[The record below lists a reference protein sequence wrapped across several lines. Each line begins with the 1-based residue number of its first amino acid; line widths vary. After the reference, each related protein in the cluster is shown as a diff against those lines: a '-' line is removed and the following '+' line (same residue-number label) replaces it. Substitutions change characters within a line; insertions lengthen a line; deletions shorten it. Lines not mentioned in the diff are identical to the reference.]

1 MENNNIEQTKQNS
14 NFVIYILLFCIVFLI
29 GIIGVIFMQYEILS
43 QDELKDKYIKKS
55 DISFETLPPYI
66 QEQYIEKYRCNKN
79 DTKSVEIKT
88 VEVIKEVSEDIFA
101 KEKYHVAKCYD
112 MKIGTPW
119 LSKKCESDIKKFIL
133 EHKDAKFFE
142 VIGVV
147 SKKDFLVLN
156 RLKANQDVLKKLN
169 VTDEK
174 ISKLEKYMV
183 VGLSKKRVEETSWF
197 IKKTL
202 GIDTKVLPVNYNIIS
217 KKNNRGTVVRVYY
230 YYSPNKIQW
239 ISSSITYLLMFKK
252 VGNFFFIVH
261 YTIHIG
267 KSLPKN
273 YSTPKVKT
281 KIEIF

>member
-55 DISFETLPPYI
+55 DISFESLPPYI

-79 DTKSVEIKT
+79 DTKSLEIKT

-119 LSKKCESDIKKFIL
+119 LSQKCKDDIKKFVL

-230 YYSPNKIQW
+230 
-239 ISSSITYLLMFKK
+239 
-252 VGNFFFIVH
+252 
-261 YTIHIG
+261 
-267 KSLPKN
+267 
-273 YSTPKVKT
+273 
-281 KIEIF
+281 